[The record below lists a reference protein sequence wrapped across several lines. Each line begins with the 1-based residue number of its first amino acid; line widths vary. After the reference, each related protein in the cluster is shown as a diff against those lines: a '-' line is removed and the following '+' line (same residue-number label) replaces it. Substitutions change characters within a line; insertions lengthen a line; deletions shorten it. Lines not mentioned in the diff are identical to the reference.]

1 MGCSVHIGREFLR
14 VPAAIRKKLRA
25 RLERI
30 CGVLE
35 ALESR
40 NSLLDSLAQSSLAI
54 SIDSW
59 RFRYEFEPV
68 RNRLVVV
75 QALPPEQGESL

>member
-1 MGCSVHIGREFLR
+1 VHIGREFLR
-14 VPAAIRKKLRA
+14 VPAAIRKKLRT

-40 NSLLDSLAQSSLAI
+40 NSLRDSLAQSSLAI
-54 SIDSW
+54 SIDAW

-68 RNRLVVV
+68 RNRIVVV
-75 QALPPEQGESL
+75 QAVPPLRSDSL